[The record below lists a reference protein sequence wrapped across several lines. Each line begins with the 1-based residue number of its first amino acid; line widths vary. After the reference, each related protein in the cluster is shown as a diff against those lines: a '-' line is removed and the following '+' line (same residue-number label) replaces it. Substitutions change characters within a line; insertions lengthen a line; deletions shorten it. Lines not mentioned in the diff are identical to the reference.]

1 MGRIVVSE
9 FLSLD
14 GVMEAPQ
21 NWHFPFISPDMAAAT
36 TAQILEAD
44 ALLLGR
50 ATYEEFAG
58 QWPSKH
64 NNEYGIANKLNAMP
78 KFVVSNS
85 LETVSWNNTAVIRG
99 QVLEAVAELK
109 RTVNGTIS
117 VTGSATLIEALK
129 HAGLIDEYQLMVHP
143 IIVGHGKRLF
153 ADVAGTAQLKL
164 TDSRTFQSGVIE
176 LTYQSLRK

>member
-14 GVMEAPQ
+14 GVMETPQ
-21 NWHFPFISPDMAAAT
+21 SWHFPFVSLDMMAAT
-36 TAQILEAD
+36 TAHILEAN

-58 QWPSKH
+58 YWPSQRH
-64 NNEYGIANKLNAMP
+64 NEHGIADKLNAMP
-78 KFVVSNS
+78 KYVVSNS
-85 LETVSWNNTAVIRG
+85 LETVHWNNSRLIRG

-109 RTVNGTIS
+109 RTITGAIS
-117 VTGSATLIEALK
+117 VTGSATLIQALK
-129 HAGLIDEYQLMVHP
+129 QANLIDEYQLMVHP

-164 TDSRTFQSGVIE
+164 TASRTFQSGVIE
-176 LTYQSLRK
+176 LTYQSLTA